1 MTACAGSLLLVGR
14 DAERVSDLARSL
26 AKAGYRV
33 STSADGRRKGDE
45 TFDLVVCLVR
55 AVDSLG
61 DVVGLSA
68 GAADVLGLIDGADP
82 ATDAVSSY
90 GRGAASWIPFPVGEA
105 ALLSSVRA
113 AVQCACERRTRNAD
127 YERFRQ
133 LMDQAPIG
141 VFEVEGERL
150 TYANEYVVSA
160 LKYSAGE
167 LLGMSLKDLVA
178 PQDARR
184 LLEALSERFQGAT
197 ASEASAYHFI
207 ARDGEERA
215 VEIVSKRMET
225 SCGVRVEGTAR
236 DVTTEVRLARLHR
249 VVLELGE
256 VILGEQD
263 ADRILQLVL
272 DTITEYSGF
281 RRAVLSLYDLSVAS
295 PLDGG
300 VVKTLCSG
308 LSPEDRRTLLEQGH
322 FSPANR
328 RKAFSDEFRLGP
340 AYYIPHDR
348 VPWEQK
354 LGIIGTLS
362 MEGWHVDDF
371 LFIPL
376 RGTAGIVG
384 CISVDDPVD
393 QSAPTLASIEP
404 IAHLA
409 SFAALAV
416 ERVYKLNQ
424 LRAQNERLH
433 GLSRFGDQIAQ
444 MQSETEL
451 CDAAGLRVCDD
462 MGYDYCAVWLR
473 EGDSLVLGGAAGGK
487 AFRHGE
493 IPARGTRGPVEGEGL
508 TRWVVRYLESVVVDD
523 VSLDP
528 RYRGSRASVRSM
540 AAIPIRGRKGV
551 RGVLDVE
558 SERLAAFGEQDLAA
572 LSSVASQLSIAL
584 SALERREVFS
594 RIYAFGQRIS
604 EAMSVDQIVASTLD
618 FLAEQFSYP
627 LASIFLH
634 GRDGALSV
642 AGLRGPYSER
652 GVDAGWTLPS
662 GAGIVS
668 WVARN
673 KRFAS
678 VSDVTFDP
686 RYFEALPRMR
696 SEIAVPLLFAET
708 LVGILNVESP
718 QPSFFDDE
726 DRVLLE
732 VVANHLATALA
743 NLSSQESL
751 REQAIRDPLT
761 GLFNRHYFNS
771 IIAPELS
778 RSDRYAC
785 PFTVM
790 MIDVDNFRAV
800 NNRFGHLKGDEVLQE
815 LSRLLLDQGRAS
827 DRVSR
832 YGGDEFL
839 IFMPETEE
847 SEATLVASRL
857 REQMAHLPRR
867 TGVGEIPMG
876 LSIGTYTRQPR
887 EKWTLEAI
895 LEEADRRLYAD
906 KRARHVEQADDYRR

>member
-1 MTACAGSLLLVGR
+1 VA
-14 DAERVSDLARSL
+14 DLARSL

-33 STSADGRRKGDE
+33 ETSPDGRQEGDE
-45 TFDLVVCLVR
+45 TFDLVICLVR
-55 AVDSLG
+55 AMDSLG
-61 DVVGLSA
+61 DVVGLSS
-68 GAADVLGLIDGADP
+68 GATDVLGLIDGADP

-90 GRGAASWIPFPVGEA
+90 GCGAASWIPFPVDEA

-127 YERFRQ
+127 YERLRQ

-150 TYANEYVVSA
+150 TYANEYVASA

-167 LLGMSLKDLVA
+167 LLEMSLKDLVA
-178 PQDARR
+178 PQDAQR

-263 ADRILQLVL
+263 VDRILQLVL

-281 RRAVLSLYDLSVAS
+281 RRAVLSLYDLLAPSPIDGEVA
-295 PLDGG
+295 
-300 VVKTLCSG
+300 KTLCSG
-308 LSPEDRRTLLEQGH
+308 LSPEDRRTLLEQDP
-322 FSPANR
+322 FSPADR

-348 VPWEQK
+348 VPWEPS
-354 LGIIGTLS
+354 LGIIGTVS

-376 RGTAGIVG
+376 RGSAGIVG
-384 CISVDDPVD
+384 CISVDDPID
-393 QSAPTLASIEP
+393 QNAPTMASIEP

-424 LRAQNERLH
+424 LRIQNERLH
-433 GLSRFGDQIAQ
+433 GLSRFGDQIAHIRLA
-444 MQSETEL
+444 TEL
-451 CDAAGLRVCDD
+451 CDAATLRVCDD
-462 MGYDYCAVWLR
+462 MGYDYSAVWLR
-473 EGDSLVLGGAAGGK
+473 EGDSLVLGGATASK
-487 AFRHGE
+487 AFHRDE
-493 IPARGTRGPVEGEGL
+493 MPVRGSRGPVEGEGL
-508 TRWVVRYLESVVVDD
+508 TRWVVRYLEPVVVDD
-523 VSLDP
+523 VSSDP
-528 RYRGSRASVRSM
+528 RYRGSRASIRSL

-584 SALERREVFS
+584 SALERREALS
-594 RIYAFGQRIS
+594 RIYVLGQRIS
-604 EAMSVDQIVASTLD
+604 EATSVDQIVASALD
-618 FLAEQFSYP
+618 FLAEPFSYP
-627 LASIFLH
+627 LASVFLH
-634 GRDGALSV
+634 GKDGRLSV
-642 AGLRGPYSER
+642 AGLRGPYPER
-652 GVDAGWTLPS
+652 GVGTGWTLP
-662 GAGIVS
+662 AEKGIVS

-673 KRFAS
+673 RRFALVND
-678 VSDVTFDP
+678 VSSDP
-686 RYFEALPRMR
+686 RYFEALPGTR
-696 SEIAVPLLFAET
+696 SEIAVPLLFAAE
-708 LVGILNVESP
+708 LVGVLNIESP

-732 VVANHLATALA
+732 VIANHLATALA
-743 NLSSQESL
+743 NLSSQQSL

-778 RSDRYAC
+778 RSDRYAR

-815 LSRLLLDQGRAS
+815 MSRVLLDQVRAS
-827 DRVSR
+827 DGVIR

-839 IFMPETEE
+839 IFMPETAE
-847 SEATLVASRL
+847 SEAALVASRL
-857 REQMAHLPRR
+857 REQMTHLPRR
-867 TGVGEIPMG
+867 TGVGEIPLG
-876 LSIGTYTRQPR
+876 LSIGIYTRQPR
-887 EKWTLEAI
+887 EKRSLEAI

-906 KRARHVEQADDYRR
+906 KRDRHVEQPDDYRR